1 MIQIHAYARTAKEV
15 LDKIEAYREVFAED
29 FEGRNGRKK
38 KTLWLTEVAAG
49 SADGSFVRGFV
60 EDLLSPETGALLSRL
75 LVQSLDCLDNAA
87 VLLMSSRE

>member
-1 MIQIHAYARTAKEV
+1 M

-49 SADGSFVRGFV
+49 SSDGSFVRGFV

-75 LVQSLDCLDNAA
+75 LVQSLDCLDSAV

>member
-49 SADGSFVRGFV
+49 SADGKFVRGFV
-60 EDLLSPETGALLSRL
+60 EDLLSPETGAHLSRL
-75 LVQSLDCLDNAA
+75 QSLDCVDNAV

>member
-1 MIQIHAYARTAKEV
+1 M

-49 SADGSFVRGFV
+49 SSDGKFVRGFV
-60 EDLLSPETGALLSRL
+60 EDLLSPETGAHLLRL
-75 LVQSLDCLDNAA
+75 QSLDCVDNAV